1 MDVPTRYPDDVAIA
15 AGAVIAAIV
24 EVSAEKRSK
33 H

>member
-15 AGAVIAAIV
+15 AGAAVVV